1 MINSLNY
8 QDYTATITYNAE
20 DEVFFGKVIGLND
33 LILFEGTSVAELKQA
48 FAEAIE
54 DYLETCKNLG
64 KSPDKAY
71 KGSFNVRVPASLHKR
86 AALVASQHHVTL
98 NDFVKTA
105 LAYAVE
111 NELPMVFSEEQA
123 GYKADK

>member
-8 QDYTATITYNAE
+8 QDYTATITYSAE

-111 NELPMVFSEEQA
+111 NELSMDFSEEQA
-123 GYKADK
+123 GYKTNK

>member
-1 MINSLNY
+1 MVNSLNY
-8 QDYTATITYNAE
+8 QDYTATITYSAE

-54 DYLETCKNLG
+54 DYLTTCKNLG

-105 LAYAVE
+105 LAYAVD
-111 NELPMVFSEEQA
+111 NELPMAFSEEQT

>member
-8 QDYTATITYNAE
+8 QDYTATITYSAE

-64 KSPDKAY
+64 KAPDKAY
-71 KGSFNVRVPASLHKR
+71 KGSFNVRVPANLHKR

-105 LAYAVE
+105 LAYAIE
-111 NELPMVFSEEQA
+111 NELPMAFSKEQT
-123 GYKADK
+123 GYRADK

>member
-1 MINSLNY
+1 MVNSLNY
-8 QDYTATITYNAE
+8 QDYTATITYSAD

-33 LILFEGTSVAELKQA
+33 LVLFEGTSVAELKQA

-71 KGSFNVRVPASLHKR
+71 KGSFNVRVPVSLHKQ
-86 AALVASQHHVTL
+86 AVLVASQHHVTL

-111 NELPMVFSEEQA
+111 NELPMAFSEEQA

>member
-8 QDYTATITYNAE
+8 QDYTATITYSAE

-33 LILFEGTSVAELKQA
+33 LILFEGTSVVELKQA

>member
-1 MINSLNY
+1 MVNSLNY
-8 QDYTATITYNAE
+8 QDYTATITYSAE

-71 KGSFNVRVPASLHKR
+71 RGSFNVRVPASLHKR
-86 AALVASQHHVTL
+86 AALVASQHQVTL

-111 NELPMVFSEEQA
+111 NDLPTAFSEEQA
-123 GYKADK
+123 GYKAGK

>member
-1 MINSLNY
+1 MVNSLNY
-8 QDYTATITYNAE
+8 QDYTATITYSAE

-105 LAYAVE
+105 LAYAVD
-111 NELPMVFSEEQA
+111 NELPTAFSDEKT
-123 GYKADK
+123 GYKADQ